1 MFDLDNLENLDGAKW
16 LKIFIDVNRIYGWF
30 GGATV
35 FIYNNNLDN
44 NEVLTINLQ
53 NCKNSREELEYVQTQ
68 IETYED
74 EISAQES
81 RY

>member
-16 LKIFIDVNRIYGWF
+16 LKIFIDVNRIYAWF

-44 NEVLTINLQ
+44 NEVFTINLQ

-81 RY
+81 QY